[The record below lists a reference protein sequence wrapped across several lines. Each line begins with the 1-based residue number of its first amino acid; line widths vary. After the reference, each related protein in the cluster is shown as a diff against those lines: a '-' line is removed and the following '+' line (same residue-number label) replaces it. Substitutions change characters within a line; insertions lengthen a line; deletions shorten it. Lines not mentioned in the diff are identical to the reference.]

1 MGERMVGRMI
11 PRRLGM
17 TRLAWVDFPV
27 EIDWAADS
35 SSLKGN
41 STDSEWQGYRGGWSV
56 EGFGFVP
63 IPIRS
68 GFHGVR

>member
-1 MGERMVGRMI
+1 MVGRMI

-27 EIDWAADS
+27 ERDWAADS

-56 EGFGFVP
+56 EGSCAVWYDRKAS
-63 IPIRS
+63 IWL
-68 GFHGVR
+68 VCMV